1 MSLSSQKTTG
11 GPSAWDRVLL
21 ARHPERP
28 HTLDYIKYLFTDFT
42 ELHGDRKFRDDP
54 AIVGGLARFRGRTV
68 LVMGHQKG
76 KDTKESVRRNWGMP
90 HPEGYRKSI
99 RLMQQAEKFGFPLIT
114 FVDTPAA
121 DPGLQSEERG
131 QAVAIAENLL
141 AMNSLKTIS
150 VAVVTGEGGSGGALA
165 LCVADRILMMEN
177 AVYSVASPEAS
188 ATILWRDA
196 SKAPEAAAALRLTA
210 RDLQQFG
217 VIDEIISEVG
227 EGAHVEAERSMERV
241 GKAIEQNLKELE
253 AEYFSGAGLDVRRL
267 LDARHRKYYAIGRWV
282 DSAGNA
288 SNCP

>member
-1 MSLSSQKTTG
+1 LSLSSQKTTA

-21 ARHPERP
+21 ARHPDRP
-28 HTLDYIKYLFTDFT
+28 HTLDYIKYLFTDFV

-68 LVMGHQKG
+68 LVVGHQKG

-90 HPEGYRKSI
+90 HPEGYRKSL

-210 RDLQQFG
+210 PDLQQFG

-241 GKAIEQNLKELE
+241 GKAIEQNLQELE
-253 AEYFSGAGLDVRRL
+253 AEYLSGAGLDVKRL